1 MNGMRIHHVPEDH
14 TMTQFPAKPHR
25 CNAARMAVSQA
36 ASQAASR
43 ADGSHIALSPV
54 VRAARNLHADT
65 AAGSQGLTR
74 SALAGLVAAAMTLA
88 TPLAMAQSFPSRTV
102 RIIVPVAAGGGV
114 DTIART
120 YAVKLSESWKQPVIV
135 ENRIG
140 AGTIIGTDYVA
151 KATPDGHTLLFSSMS
166 VAVNAVLFRKLPFD
180 PLKDISPVSQITG
193 NAFVMAANPAITT
206 DVKSL
211 IATARAQPN
220 KLNYGSTGP
229 GSIAHL
235 VGEVFRLET
244 QIDVAHI
251 PYKNDAQVI
260 TAMLTGEVHYAFL
273 PSSAVMP
280 QARSGKV
287 RALAVTGRVRS
298 PQLPDLPTVIE
309 SGVPNFDFE
318 TWVGVFATGGTPAAI
333 QAQISAEVARILK
346 LPDIIERLP
355 SWGGEAVGST
365 PEAFGQRYR
374 ADIARYG
381 KVVREA
387 KVPYLD

>member
-1 MNGMRIHHVPEDH
+1 
-14 TMTQFPAKPHR
+14 
-25 CNAARMAVSQA
+25 
-36 ASQAASR
+36 
-43 ADGSHIALSPV
+43 
-54 VRAARNLHADT
+54 
-65 AAGSQGLTR
+65 
-74 SALAGLVAAAMTLA
+74 
-88 TPLAMAQSFPSRTV
+88 
-102 RIIVPVAAGGGV
+102 
-114 DTIART
+114 
-120 YAVKLSESWKQPVIV
+120 
-135 ENRIG
+135 
-140 AGTIIGTDYVA
+140 
-151 KATPDGHTLLFSSMS
+151 
-166 VAVNAVLFRKLPFD
+166 
-180 PLKDISPVSQITG
+180 
-193 NAFVMAANPAITT
+193 
-206 DVKSL
+206 
-211 IATARAQPN
+211 
-220 KLNYGSTGP
+220 
-229 GSIAHL
+229 
-235 VGEVFRLET
+235 
-244 QIDVAHI
+244 
-251 PYKNDAQVI
+251 
-260 TAMLTGEVHYAFL
+260 
-273 PSSAVMP
+273 MP

>member
-1 MNGMRIHHVPEDH
+1 MEFDTLSRHGKCRPCGGRRITSRH
-14 TMTQFPAKPHR
+14 AWAL
-25 CNAARMAVSQA
+25 CAVL
-36 ASQAASR
+36 
-43 ADGSHIALSPV
+43 ALGTS
-54 VRAARNLHADT
+54 
-65 AAGSQGLTR
+65 
-74 SALAGLVAAAMTLA
+74 LA
-88 TPLAMAQSFPSRTV
+88 TAQTYPSRPV

-120 YAVKLSESWKQPVIV
+120 YAVKMSESWKQPVIV

-140 AGTIIGTDYVA
+140 AGTIIGTDFVA
-151 KATPDGHTLLFSSMS
+151 KSAPDGHTLMFSSMS

-180 PLKDISPVSQITG
+180 PLKDIAPVSQITG

-244 QIDVAHI
+244 GIDVTHI
-251 PYKNDAQVI
+251 PYKNDAQVV

-273 PSSAVMP
+273 PSSATMP
-280 QARSGKV
+280 QARAGKL

-298 PQLPDLPTVIE
+298 PQLPDLPTVME

-318 TWVGVFATGGTPAAI
+318 TWVGVFAPGATPNEI
-333 QAQISAEVARILK
+333 KQRISAEVARVLK

-365 PEAFGQRYR
+365 PEAFSERYR

-387 KVPYLD
+387 RVPYLD